1 MAVTLQLG
9 DFTFSEYEIP
19 ERITMVTAIRAV
31 VRKMVGGAR
40 NVNMMGYD
48 PQPLEWSGML
58 LGENA
63 LQRARTL
70 KQMALAQKM
79 LSLTF
84 SEYSYSVVICEFVED
99 FQREYEIYYRI
110 RLEVVADNAA
120 QKSSSSSGIDAQI
133 GADMSTANS
142 LADSIG
148 DSGLSSAVGVLN
160 SAVSTVSSFAK
171 AAQSTLQT
179 VLAPLAT
186 AQAQV
191 KTLIASTENT
201 LQSVSTVGGLLPNNP
216 IAQQVSKLSSQ
227 VNAMTQQPQLLQLQG
242 VLSRMGGNI
251 GQIGSASKAISTIG
265 GNLYDMGAKL
275 YGNAEAGF
283 NALTRANPSLGGDPF
298 IPSTQKDVDPSSSTP
313 TAPVVTEVAAPPS
326 PPPQDLAA
334 QRDEANQN
342 GDWYLN
348 QTPTGAQ
355 YYAKGISFD

>member
-19 ERITMVTAIRAV
+19 ERITMTTAIRAV

-120 QKSSSSSGIDAQI
+120 QGPNAAPGIDDLI
-133 GADMSTANS
+133 GADISTANGICS
-142 LADSIG
+142 SIG
-148 DSGLSSAVGVLN
+148 NAGLTSSMGTLT
-160 SAVSTVSSFAK
+160 SAIGAVSSFAK
-171 AAQSTLQT
+171 ATQSTLQT
-179 VLAPLAT
+179 VLAPLAQV
-186 AQAQV
+186 QAQV
-191 KTLIASTENT
+191 STLIAAGENT

-216 IAQQVSKLSSQ
+216 IAQQVSRLSAQ
-227 VNAMTQQPQLLQLQG
+227 VNTMTQQPQLLQLQG
-242 VLSRMGGNI
+242 VLSRVGTNI
-251 GQIGSASKAISTIG
+251 GQIGSASKSITVVG
-265 GNLYDMGAKL
+265 GNLYDLAAK
-275 YGNAEAGF
+275 YYKDATGWVAIS
-283 NALTRANPSLGGDPF
+283 RANPSLGGDPNISGTQNIA
-298 IPSTQKDVDPSSSTP
+298 IPP
-313 TAPVVTEVAAPPS
+313 TNNAAEADGVANA
-326 PPPQDLAA
+326 
-334 QRDEANQN
+334 
-342 GDWYLN
+342 
-348 QTPTGAQ
+348 
-355 YYAKGISFD
+355 

>member
-19 ERITMVTAIRAV
+19 ERITMTTAIRAV

-120 QKSSSSSGIDAQI
+120 QGPNAAPGIDDLI
-133 GADMSTANS
+133 GADISTANGICS
-142 LADSIG
+142 SIG
-148 DSGLSSAVGVLN
+148 NAGLTSSMGTLT
-160 SAVSTVSSFAK
+160 SAIGAVSSFAK
-171 AAQSTLQT
+171 ATQSTLQT
-179 VLAPLAT
+179 VLAPLAQV
-186 AQAQV
+186 QAQV
-191 KTLIASTENT
+191 STLIAAGENT

-216 IAQQVSKLSSQ
+216 IAQQVSRLSAQ
-227 VNAMTQQPQLLQLQG
+227 VNTMTQQPQLLQLQG
-242 VLSRMGGNI
+242 VLSRVSTNI
-251 GQIGSASKAISTIG
+251 GQIGSASKSITVVG
-265 GNLYDMGAKL
+265 GNLYDMAAKYYKDATGWVTL
-275 YGNAEAGF
+275 S
-283 NALTRANPSLGGDPF
+283 RANPSLGGDPNISGTQNIA
-298 IPSTQKDVDPSSSTP
+298 IPP
-313 TAPVVTEVAAPPS
+313 TNSAASADGVANA
-326 PPPQDLAA
+326 
-334 QRDEANQN
+334 
-342 GDWYLN
+342 
-348 QTPTGAQ
+348 
-355 YYAKGISFD
+355 